1 MKKRDIDFLFE
12 IGTLRKVPRA
22 WQQVL
27 NGKVENI
34 AEHIFR
40 TALIAWTIAK
50 REKADVAKVLRI
62 ALVHDLAE
70 TRATDIAF
78 LHRDYVTRHEELAQK
93 DIFEDTSLGD
103 EALSLLK
110 EYEERESLEA
120 RIVKDADNL
129 DVDLELRELAQNG
142 DTSAAGMRK
151 QHRPHV
157 REVKLYTKTAKKMW
171 DQIQKTGPNN
181 WHQALTNKWIK
192 NKRGAR

>member
-34 AEHIFR
+34 
-40 TALIAWTIAK
+40 
-50 REKADVAKVLRI
+50 
-62 ALVHDLAE
+62 
-70 TRATDIAF
+70 DIAF